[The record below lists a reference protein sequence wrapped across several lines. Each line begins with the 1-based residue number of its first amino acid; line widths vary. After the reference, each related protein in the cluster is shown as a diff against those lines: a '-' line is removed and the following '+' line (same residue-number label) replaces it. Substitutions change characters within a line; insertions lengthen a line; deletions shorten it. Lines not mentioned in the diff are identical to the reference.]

1 MLRKIICCVMLL
13 SILAAGCVCARAE
26 SAPEE
31 SSEATWAG
39 PVDAYTKIPKV
50 HVRKAADGNSKL
62 VETLEQAGTKLTITG
77 QAEDKKGTLWYKVRL
92 RSGKTGYTRGD
103 LLTTDLSEVITPTPA
118 PTQSSAVT
126 PVQQTQA
133 YTRIDKVNV
142 RKAADGGSKLVE
154 TLAHAG
160 TKVTITG
167 QAEDKKGTLWYAIR
181 FGSGRNG
188 YVRADLLTTNVYEIV
203 TPAPAPTATVQPM
216 QQTQAYTRIANVNV
230 RQTAD
235 GGGKLVDTLMQAGT
249 KVTITGRMQ
258 DKGGTLWYAIW
269 FGSGRTGYVRADLLT
284 TEFSDVAATE
294 APATPAPFEYET
306 QAYTTMADV
315 NVRRSANA
323 KSKLV
328 ARLGK
333 AGTKVT
339 ITGREMDKEGTPWYA
354 VRLASGKTGY
364 IKEELVTYNSS
375 AGFATPLPS
384 GEEPEEQWTE
394 VYLKDMEQGKQ
405 DSDEVCLL
413 TFTGAE
419 IDALPVGSVL
429 GRFTFRTSSGKL
441 HARMTY
447 AKPALPAR
455 IEEKLKER
463 GETWFLYQ
471 KEDFIDGEDWRWS
484 DIIIFPI
491 SSDAEILIEYHWYK
505 THVLESPAMV
515 WMKFESWWEMGW
527 SKSTFDAYTVN
538 CDGMYFEIE
547 EEYDSPVEEEVT
559 VSNFPV
565 PEIYQD
571 LVMEQ
576 LENPKP
582 SPNSTQ

>member
-1 MLRKIICCVMLL
+1 M
-13 SILAAGCVCARAE
+13 
-26 SAPEE
+26 
-31 SSEATWAG
+31 
-39 PVDAYTKIPKV
+39 
-50 HVRKAADGNSKL
+50 
-62 VETLEQAGTKLTITG
+62 
-77 QAEDKKGTLWYKVRL
+77 
-92 RSGKTGYTRGD
+92 
-103 LLTTDLSEVITPTPA
+103 
-118 PTQSSAVT
+118 T

-258 DKGGTLWYAIW
+258 EKVGTLWYAIW